1 MPDLF
6 DFFKENESQLHERP
20 PEQAWQKLEKRLDK
34 SRKRKQRGIRF
45 MQLGTVA
52 LALLLLLLAAAM
64 VWYFTRNNAKTGE
77 RAPTPRILRSSTGQT
92 VPPSLHSFSC
102 ERIGQ

>member
-6 DFFKENESQLHERP
+6 DFFKKNESQLHERP
-20 PEQAWQKLEKRLDK
+20 PQQAWQKLEKRLDK

-52 LALLLLLLAAAM
+52 LILLLLLFVAAM
-64 VWYFTRNNAKTGE
+64 VWYFVKKAG
-77 RAPTPRILRSSTGQT
+77 
-92 VPPSLHSFSC
+92 
-102 ERIGQ
+102 